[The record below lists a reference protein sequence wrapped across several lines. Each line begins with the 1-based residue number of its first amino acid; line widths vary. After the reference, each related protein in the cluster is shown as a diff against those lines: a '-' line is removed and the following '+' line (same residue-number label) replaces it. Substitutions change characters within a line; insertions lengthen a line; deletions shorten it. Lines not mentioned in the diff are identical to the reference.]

1 MKTQLNCKVQML
13 LTMLALMNVSGLRA
27 GEALV
32 QEPANAL
39 PSGNAMTR
47 PLPAGTPQKYGFD
60 PARLQKMN
68 QVAQQAIDSQDYLG
82 AITVVARHGVV
93 QDLWTGGYEDLA
105 RTKPMRRDAI
115 FRIYHMT
122 MTVTAA
128 AVMQLVEDGAIRL
141 DDPVEQYLPAFR
153 KMTVF
158 DAGSERPAKRPITIH
173 QLLTHTSGLIYPTPA
188 DAIGQRYMDAKIWDA
203 KDLDAFCAQMA
214 TLPLSFDPGERWRY
228 GVSYDVLGALVE
240 KVSGKPFETFLQERL
255 FEPLGMLDTGFVVP
269 EAKRTRVV
277 DCSARRAPLIAPNA
291 GEYHGGKGERITAIA
306 SGGLGLYSTVDDYL
320 RFAQMLL
327 NGGELDGRRVLG
339 RKTVELMMR
348 NHLNRLDPP
357 TMSSDHREGFGL
369 GGSVRLNAMSSGS
382 LGSDG
387 SFGWSGYAS
396 TFYTIDPSE
405 DMIVMLFLQH
415 VPMDPRGLHEKVF
428 NLAFCA
434 LVDEPGMGEASSSV
448 RRSTSKAAA
457 GSADRGGATGTGK

>member
-1 MKTQLNCKVQML
+1 
-13 LTMLALMNVSGLRA
+13 
-27 GEALV
+27 
-32 QEPANAL
+32 
-39 PSGNAMTR
+39 
-47 PLPAGTPQKYGFD
+47 
-60 PARLQKMN
+60 
-68 QVAQQAIDSQDYLG
+68 
-82 AITVVARHGVV
+82 
-93 QDLWTGGYEDLA
+93 
-105 RTKPMRRDAI
+105 MRRDAI

-203 KDLDAFCAQMA
+203 KDLDAFCAQIA

-255 FEPLGMLDTGFVVP
+255 FEPLGMLDTGFVAP

-369 GGSVRLNAMSSGS
+369 GGSVRLNATSSGS

-405 DMIVMLFLQH
+405 DMIVMLFRWIREDCTKRSSTWPSARWWTSLEREKPRVPSGARLQRPRP
-415 VPMDPRGLHEKVF
+415 VPRTEAARLEPENENPTLILSTGLPRGARSQSHF
-428 NLAFCA
+428 NPKRELRPAPA
-434 LVDEPGMGEASSSV
+434 
-448 RRSTSKAAA
+448 
-457 GSADRGGATGTGK
+457 